1 MPTLLKED
9 RNLHH
14 EENMKNINY
23 NRTLMRP
30 CMDHADRSARGRNP
44 ECDPSKLFIQDTL
57 ANKDMNIL
65 MDRLY

>member
-1 MPTLLKED
+1 
-9 RNLHH
+9 
-14 EENMKNINY
+14 
-23 NRTLMRP
+23 
-30 CMDHADRSARGRNP
+30 MDHADRSARGRNP